1 MTAEESKSLLPEVN
15 DDGTVYLKYKPD
27 VKKILKSVKKKL
39 NYDFDENI
47 NDLELSIRK
56 RSTLDIED
64 ENGDDSLDFNSMQNP
79 KLRIS

>member
-1 MTAEESKSLLPEVN
+1 M
-15 DDGTVYLKYKPD
+15 YLKYKPD
-27 VKKILKSVKKKL
+27 VKKKLLKSIKRKL

-64 ENGDDSLDFNSMQNP
+64 ENGDDSVQE
-79 KLRIS
+79 